1 RPETAFTSCQPTA
14 TGAIVAFLH
23 LCDSPAS
30 PLGYTLRA
38 VPIQLQPVDQPRP
51 TPCTRPRPASPSRP
65 APRHPGTEAN
75 DGRFHDIS
83 TRAREPTLPC
93 LLLLRRRRRR
103 RCPGLEESPLRPR
116 LLQEEPQAASPVV
129 HRQVQEAESN
139 ALLADIN
146 KGKALRKAVTN
157 DRSAPAIAKSSSSS
171 GPAIGGAPPVPA
183 LALAPPVPGN
193 RARSNSDQKSA
204 PQDRGRLVPLR
215 LREGPVAFG
224 PPCAILCRAETAGRR
239 CASYSGARASHSSS
253 GRSSG
258 FEEDQGAAAA
268 DWEEAAS
275 TADVSQALGQGHAAS
290 SGSSS
295 AGPVFSCACASRSS
309 RSSTTTASVL
319 GTSSRITTP
328 SAAASSSICG
338 SCTARGAAAA
348 PAFCRTA
355 VTFTFISSSSTTAAA
370 ATSTP
375 WGGPFSSPSSST
387 ASFSPVTPQ
396 RPSRASI
403 QRVISSPYHARPQHI
418 HLDLEWRRF
427 FGEPAS

>member
-1 RPETAFTSCQPTA
+1 M
-14 TGAIVAFLH
+14 H

-38 VPIQLQPVDQPRP
+38 VPIQLLPVDQPRP
-51 TPCTRPRPASPSRP
+51 TLCTRSRPASPSRP

-83 TRAREPTLPC
+83 TPAREPTLPC

-103 RCPGLEESPLRPR
+103 CPGLEESPLRLR

-129 HRQVQEAESN
+129 HRQVQEAEFN

-204 PQDRGRLVPLR
+204 PQDVRPMDSAPQLGGLFAGGMPKLKKRG
-215 LREGPVAFG
+215 GIDTG
-224 PPCAILCRAETAGRR
+224 
-239 CASYSGARASHSSS
+239 ASADASFHSDSEKAPRSG
-253 GRSSG
+253 G

-275 TADVSQALGQGHAAS
+275 TADFSQALGQGYAAS

-295 AGPVFSCACASRSS
+295 AGPVLSCACASRSS

-319 GTSSRITTP
+319 GTNSRITTP
-328 SAAASSSICG
+328 ASAASSSICG
-338 SCTARGAAAA
+338 SCTARGATAATA
-348 PAFCRTA
+348 LCRTTI
-355 VTFTFISSSSTTAAA
+355 TFTIISSSSPTAAA

-375 WGGPFSSPSSST
+375 WGGPFASSSSST

-403 QRVISSPYHARPQHI
+403 QRVVSSPYHARPQHI

-427 FGEPAS
+427 FGEPASQSV